1 MLSLLSGE
9 SAGVIAH
16 SLSAVSALKL
26 VGTERRVHKVMT
38 TGTMS
43 GAFKA
48 QPLSGPDV
56 EFPERPRCVAPHY
69 PRVWLMTGPSLRRSF

>member
-43 GAFKA
+43 GAFKLNRYLD
-48 QPLSGPDV
+48 QTWS
-56 EFPERPRCVAPHY
+56 FPSDRDALHRTT
-69 PRVWLMTGPSLRRSF
+69 RGFGL